1 MDAKRLKVNRGLL
14 IAIEGIDQ
22 SGKRTQATLLARR
35 LITKGHRASVWDFPD
50 YGTPLGKQLRA
61 YLAGRNRFDYHAVH
75 LLYAANRWER
85 AEELNRV
92 IGRGRNIIVNRYS
105 PSNLAYGLAHGLP
118 LDWLKSLENGL
129 PKADMVFVLDVA
141 PRTSFRR
148 KTEKRDVH
156 EDDQQYLKKVRK
168 AYLWLARKY
177 GWKVID
183 GENYPETVHSEVWT
197 QVTRSIRIK

>member
-1 MDAKRLKVNRGLL
+1 MDVERLKVNHGLL

-22 SGKRTQATLLARR
+22 SGKRTQAALLARR
-35 LITKGHRASVWDFPD
+35 LVTKGYRASVWDFPD

-61 YLAGRNRFDYHAVH
+61 YLVGRNRFDYHAVH

-85 AEELNRV
+85 VEELNRV

-118 LDWLKSLENGL
+118 LEWLRSLENGL
-129 PKADMVFVLDVA
+129 PKADVVFVLDVA
-141 PRTSFRR
+141 PQTSFRR

-156 EDDQQYLKKVRK
+156 EDDRQYLKKVRN

-183 GENYPETVHSEVWT
+183 GEKYRDTVHSEVWT
-197 QVTRSIRIK
+197 MVTRLIRIK